1 MNYSNIQGDLLESDS
16 QSLVDK
22 AENSILDLFSAQ
34 QYKVGDVIP
43 KEMELA
49 AQLGVSR
56 TVVREAVSRLRMRGL
71 LETRR
76 KRGTV
81 ITNPDVMGLL
91 EKNLYPGILDDATL
105 RNIFELRMVLEIG
118 MGDLIFERVTQNDID
133 ELYAIVENEPA
144 NAEET
149 LFDVNQEVKFH
160 GKLYQITGNET
171 LERFQQMLLPVFEY
185 VHESAIL
192 RRPITNKRFVS
203 HRGLVDVI
211 QHGSPETFRNA
222 MRNHFENHFQRIFK

>member
-1 MNYSNIQGDLLESDS
+1 MDYSNIQNNLLELET

-22 AENSILDLFSAQ
+22 AETSILDLFSENK
-34 QYKVGDVIP
+34 YRVGDVIP

-76 KRGTV
+76 KRGTI

-91 EKNLYPGILDDATL
+91 AKNLYPGILDNATL
-105 RNIFELRMVLEIG
+105 RDIFELRMVLEIG
-118 MGDLIFERVTQNDID
+118 MGDLIFERITQSDID
-133 ELYAIVENEPA
+133 ELYALVESEPA

-149 LFDVNQEVKFH
+149 LFDVDQEVKFH

-171 LERFQQMLLPVFEY
+171 LKRFQQMLLPVFQY
-185 VHESAIL
+185 VHESGIL
-192 RRPITNKRFVS
+192 SRPIANKRFVS
-203 HRGLVDVI
+203 HRGLVDAI

-222 MRNHFENHFQRIFK
+222 MRNHFENHFQRIFN

>member
-1 MNYSNIQGDLLESDS
+1 MDYSTIQSDLMESDS
-16 QSLVDK
+16 HSLVDK
-22 AENSILDLFSAQ
+22 AETSILDLFSAQ
-34 QYKVGDVIP
+34 HYKVGDVIP

-81 ITNPDVMGLL
+81 ITNPDVMGIL

-133 ELYAIVENEPA
+133 ELYAIVENEPT

-149 LFDVNQEVKFH
+149 LFDVDQEVKFH
-160 GKLYQITGNET
+160 GKLYQITGNDT
-171 LERFQQMLLPVFEY
+171 LERFQQMLLPVFKY
-185 VHESAIL
+185 VHESGIL

-211 QHGSPETFRNA
+211 QHGSPEGFRNA

>member
-1 MNYSNIQGDLLESDS
+1 MNYSNIQSDLLESDGH
-16 QSLVDK
+16 SLVDK
-22 AENSILDLFSAQ
+22 AETSIFDLFSDNK
-34 QYKVGDVIP
+34 YKVGDVIP

-81 ITNPDVMGLL
+81 ITNPDLMGLL

-118 MGDLIFERVTQNDID
+118 MGDLIFERVTQNDIN
-133 ELYAIVENEPA
+133 ELYAIVESEPA

-160 GKLYQITGNET
+160 GKLYQITGNAT
-171 LERFQQMLLPVFEY
+171 MERFQQMLLPVFEY
-185 VHESAIL
+185 VHESGIL

-222 MRNHFENHFQRIFK
+222 MRNHFENHFQRIF

>member
-1 MNYSNIQGDLLESDS
+1 MDYSIIQSDLLESDNL
-16 QSLVDK
+16 SLVDK
-22 AENSILDLFSAQ
+22 AETSILDLFSAQ

-43 KEMELA
+43 KELELA

-81 ITNPDVMGLL
+81 ITDPDVMGLL

-118 MGDLIFERVTQNDID
+118 MGDLIFERVTQEDID
-133 ELYAIVENEPA
+133 ALYAIVESEPT

-149 LFDVNQEVKFH
+149 LFDVDQEVKFH

-171 LERFQQMLLPVFEY
+171 LERFQQMLLPVFKY
-185 VHESAIL
+185 VHESGIL

-203 HRGLVDVI
+203 HRGLVDVL
-211 QHGSPETFRNA
+211 QHGSPKTFRNA
-222 MRNHFENHFQRIFK
+222 MRNHLENHFQRIF